1 MATPTSTSIG
11 VLGSLLCK
19 LEGSRG
25 IHYPLKAHLEEIHG
39 YLNQLLWLEEPTLKQ
54 KSWMKEVRE
63 LSYDIDDYLDM
74 NPNSTEK
81 QVHDEFSTHLQ
92 EAIERYKRY
101 NLHVSQLQRKYLPV
115 SHHQLQRKYLPA
127 SHQPTQYTE
136 VTDLF
141 LDLEDE
147 VVKCVMSDEQELSK
161 VVAIVGPGGIGKT
174 TLARKLYQT
183 IGGEFDCQAF
193 LRVTKKPDMQ
203 RLLKDM
209 LSQLQS
215 HQSAEPCG
223 VLLTAAVLAKGAPV
237 VEAVQPAVA
246 ETKEAAHVPRSYT
259 RHGAGVGYRFHR
271 RAAAAAACI
280 RGSEYIFKMRYL
292 SMDSSRKLFFSTA
305 FGSEDNCPNQVRD
318 VSLEIIE
325 RCEDYTILKDD
336 LWKLWVAEGFI
347 TAVSGQDNHMEE
359 AGKYFDELVNRRMIQ
374 PVDVNANNEVLSCT
388 LHSMVLDL
396 IANKSIENNFIVVL
410 DKYQGLVGLP
420 EKVRRLSLHF
430 GNARHANAPKYI
442 GLSQVRSLAF
452 FGFYKCM
459 PTFEEFELVRVL
471 VLQIWVDNCGTTL
484 DLRKIS
490 ELHHLRYLK
499 ISCDTIIDL
508 PTQIWQLQY
517 LMTIEIEARAIS
529 IVQPD
534 IVDLPVLSHLLLPI
548 EADMPDKIGDIM
560 SSLCTLGHFDLSK
573 YSKGMVHS
581 LGRLTNLQHLHLAC
595 SSATPIHLKSN
606 LNTLGSVIESLGKL
620 KSLTTVSKF
629 LHEKFLTFPS
639 TFTISWGD
647 LSRPPL
653 DLQKLE
659 FSPRICTFSRLPNW
673 IKQLQKL
680 CTLKI
685 AVHEMK
691 DVGVLEELSA
701 LTILCLHVKNAPAE
715 PIGFHKAKFPVL
727 KFFKFICSVPLMEF
741 KEGTMPNLQKL
752 HLGFNAHG
760 AASGGH
766 TPVGMMHLP
775 KLQLLSA
782 VIGCLQA
789 EQSDRNAAES
799 AMRDTISAHGKRPV
813 VNIRWVDWN
822 FYPVYGTMST
832 RSFHR
837 FPFLSS

>member
-161 VVAIVGPGGIGKT
+161 VVAIVGPGGIDLLPVAYLPT
-174 TLARKLYQT
+174 TSDGTVLLPPLPCHAPTAPAAHRGSCPARPAVLPRRLPNHHLRCSFFYLASAPSST
-183 IGGEFDCQAF
+183 
-193 LRVTKKPDMQ
+193 LRQSKK
-203 RLLKDM
+203 
-209 LSQLQS
+209 
-215 HQSAEPCG
+215 AEPPDSLLPHCSFSLPCVQAVQVELSLPCVQAG
-223 VLLTAAVLAKGAPV
+223 ASQTTGAHHVPFHACVQVLLTAAVLAKGAPV

-280 RGSEYIFKMRYL
+280 RGS
-292 SMDSSRKLFFSTA
+292 
-305 FGSEDNCPNQVRD
+305 
-318 VSLEIIE
+318 
-325 RCEDYTILKDD
+325 EDYTILKDD

-420 EKVRRLSLHF
+420 E
-430 GNARHANAPKYI
+430 
-442 GLSQVRSLAF
+442 
-452 FGFYKCM
+452 
-459 PTFEEFELVRVL
+459 
-471 VLQIWVDNCGTTL
+471 
-484 DLRKIS
+484 
-490 ELHHLRYLK
+490 
-499 ISCDTIIDL
+499 
-508 PTQIWQLQY
+508 
-517 LMTIEIEARAIS
+517 
-529 IVQPD
+529 
-534 IVDLPVLSHLLLPI
+534 
-548 EADMPDKIGDIM
+548 
-560 SSLCTLGHFDLSK
+560 
-573 YSKGMVHS
+573 
-581 LGRLTNLQHLHLAC
+581 
-595 SSATPIHLKSN
+595 
-606 LNTLGSVIESLGKL
+606 
-620 KSLTTVSKF
+620 
-629 LHEKFLTFPS
+629 
-639 TFTISWGD
+639 
-647 LSRPPL
+647 
-653 DLQKLE
+653 
-659 FSPRICTFSRLPNW
+659 
-673 IKQLQKL
+673 
-680 CTLKI
+680 KI